1 MFCDNSFVSWPW
13 VIMACTLNIKFVE
26 YKLVLPWKISTDCNQ
41 VLIGKKK
48 NVLYFNFY
56 ESPKLVILES

>member
-13 VIMACTLNIKFVE
+13 VIMACTLNIKFLE
-26 YKLVLPWKISTDCNQ
+26 YKLVLTWKISTDCNQ
-41 VLIGKKK
+41 VLIGKK

>member
-13 VIMACTLNIKFVE
+13 VIMACTLNIKFLE
-26 YKLVLPWKISTDCNQ
+26 YKLVLTWKISTDCNQ

-48 NVLYFNFY
+48 TFY
-56 ESPKLVILES
+56 PLIFTSHLNLSF

>member
-26 YKLVLPWKISTDCNQ
+26 YKLLLTWKISTDCNQ

-48 NVLYFNFY
+48 TFY
-56 ESPKLVILES
+56 TLIFTSHLNLSF